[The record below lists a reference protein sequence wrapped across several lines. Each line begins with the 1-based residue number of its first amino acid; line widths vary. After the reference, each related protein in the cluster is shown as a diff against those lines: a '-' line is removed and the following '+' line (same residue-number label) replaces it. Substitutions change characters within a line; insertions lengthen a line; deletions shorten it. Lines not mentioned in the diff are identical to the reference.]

1 MKYTSYV
8 DEFSKSFLTILNNM
22 AGIKADRCDIKTEGY
37 ENDVCYSPY
46 SVVVPFNDSVE
57 GIVGEFVLS
66 IQDEESAT
74 DLSNTIAKKMGLP
87 SSSQFD
93 EMAKEVLFEFWN
105 TVVGQAIT
113 AWDVMGISVQF
124 ETPLSRT
131 EHDSNKDGNT
141 PSGEPYY
148 ISVEYGSKELVVT
161 VVFCEFVP
169 NPLEGKKV
177 LIVDDSRVI
186 RIMLSNLFKKE
197 GCLIHEASNGAE
209 AVKEFSRIR
218 PDLTLM
224 DLVMPELGG
233 LEAISK
239 IRGTAPHAPIIV
251 LTSTAKKAEVVQAA
265 KFKVKGYI
273 RKPVDQEK
281 LIDLAKNCF
290 S

>member
-105 TVVGQAIT
+105 T
-113 AWDVMGISVQF
+113 W
-124 ETPLSRT
+124 
-131 EHDSNKDGNT
+131 
-141 PSGEPYY
+141 SG
-148 ISVEYGSKELVVT
+148 
-161 VVFCEFVP
+161 
-169 NPLEGKKV
+169 
-177 LIVDDSRVI
+177 
-186 RIMLSNLFKKE
+186 
-197 GCLIHEASNGAE
+197 
-209 AVKEFSRIR
+209 R
-218 PDLTLM
+218 P
-224 DLVMPELGG
+224 
-233 LEAISK
+233 
-239 IRGTAPHAPIIV
+239 
-251 LTSTAKKAEVVQAA
+251 
-265 KFKVKGYI
+265 
-273 RKPVDQEK
+273 
-281 LIDLAKNCF
+281 
-290 S
+290 

>member
-8 DEFSKSFLTILNNM
+8 DEFSKSFLTILDNM
-22 AGIKADRCDIKTEGY
+22 AGVKVDRCDIKSEGY

-46 SVVVPFNDSVE
+46 SVVVPFNDSSE
-57 GIVGEFVLS
+57 GIEGEFVLS

-87 SSSQFD
+87 SSNQFD

-131 EHDSNKDGNT
+131 EHASNKDGSS

-148 ISVEYGSKELVVT
+148 ISVQYGSKELVVT

-169 NPLEGKKV
+169 TPLEGKKV

-197 GCLIHEASNGAE
+197 GCLIYEASNGAE
-209 AVKEFSRIR
+209 AVKEFSKIR

-281 LIDLAKNCF
+281 LIDLAKSCF

>member
-131 EHDSNKDGNT
+131 EHDS
-141 PSGEPYY
+141 
-148 ISVEYGSKELVVT
+148 
-161 VVFCEFVP
+161 
-169 NPLEGKKV
+169 
-177 LIVDDSRVI
+177 
-186 RIMLSNLFKKE
+186 
-197 GCLIHEASNGAE
+197 
-209 AVKEFSRIR
+209 
-218 PDLTLM
+218 
-224 DLVMPELGG
+224 
-233 LEAISK
+233 
-239 IRGTAPHAPIIV
+239 
-251 LTSTAKKAEVVQAA
+251 KA
-265 KFKVKGYI
+265 
-273 RKPVDQEK
+273 RNS
-281 LIDLAKNCF
+281 L
-290 S
+290 